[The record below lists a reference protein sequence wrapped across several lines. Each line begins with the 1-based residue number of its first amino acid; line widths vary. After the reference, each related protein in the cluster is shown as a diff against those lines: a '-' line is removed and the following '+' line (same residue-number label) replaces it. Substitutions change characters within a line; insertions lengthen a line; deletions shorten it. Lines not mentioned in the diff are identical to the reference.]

1 MKKIFLLILLT
12 TLAVIFSCS
21 EETPTEPENRTPKI
35 TSITAS
41 PTSIKVNETTSLT
54 CVATD
59 ADGDV
64 LTITWST
71 SEGSF
76 PRGNNGSSIT
86 WKAPNIDGTY
96 SIKVTVADAKKTIEE
111 EINIVVSVSNS
122 ISGVIYQLNTDTTIA
137 NVLVEIGGKST
148 VSANDGSYKIEDIP
162 SGETTLKAT
171 KDDYKVYEQSIS
183 ISSDKTTEKDIYLTG
198 SILFSGH
205 VTDVETGEAISG
217 AVITIGDKIDSSD
230 VSGYY
235 QFENFAPGNYNVI
248 VEDNNYLP
256 FQVNINLSSNS
267 KTLDV
272 VLEYAFTNLSGVVK
286 DKGTGNLLSN
296 VEIEING
303 EVDSTDEN
311 GAYEFLKIEKGT
323 YTITAKGLNNIPFTK
338 EIVLDSKEMQYNILL
353 DNSCSGISTV
363 TYQDKIY
370 NIVSIGSQCWF
381 KENLNVGKR
390 INGSSNQT
398 QTDTDIE
405 KYCYNNDE
413 SNCDTYGGLYQWNEA
428 MQYVTTEGTQGI
440 CPSGWHIP
448 TKAEYE
454 ILQTNVGN
462 QATKLIDE
470 SQTMT
475 NGLTPT
481 NASGFSA
488 LFAGCR
494 FDGSFDD
501 LSNIAYFWN
510 STKFGSSSDASLV
523 KLVYYDSDVY
533 FNYASN
539 KNYGFSV
546 RCLKD

>member
-64 LTITWST
+64 LTITWAT

-267 KTLDV
+267 KTLDIEI
-272 VLEYAFTNLSGVVK
+272 EYAFTNLSGVVK
-286 DKGTGNLLSN
+286 DKETSDLLSN
-296 VEIEING
+296 VEIGING

-311 GAYEFLKIEKGT
+311 GAYKFLRIEKGT
-323 YTITAKGLNNIPFTK
+323 YTITAKGLNNTPFTK

-363 TYQDKIY
+363 TYQDKTY
-370 NIVSIGSQCWF
+370 NTVSIGSQCWF

-398 QTDTDIE
+398 QTDMDIE

-448 TKAEYE
+448 TKAEWKT
-454 ILQTNVGN
+454 LKTTVGN
-462 QATKLIDE
+462 SGNALKAIGQGSEGGAG
-470 SQTMT
+470 T
-475 NGLTPT
+475 NTS
-481 NASGFSA
+481 NFSA
-488 LFAGCR
+488 LLAGYR
-494 FDGSFDD
+494 NYYTTFTN
-501 LSNIAYFWN
+501 LSNNAYFHS
-510 STKFGSSSDASLV
+510 STESGSDASHYMRLD
-523 KLVYYDSDVY
+523 YSNSGSGFYDTG
-533 FNYASN
+533 
-539 KNYGFSV
+539 KTLGFSV
-546 RCLKD
+546 RCLKN